1 MKKHTNLI
9 EMGVVNPKQIA
20 RFTVHEADNVDVL
33 RVIYSRKK
41 GSILPVS
48 KTFKFPRIKKS
59 VLVDGGTRQTQIVYE
74 SAPVFANAI
83 IELDEIIEK
92 NSNVDE
98 LNQILEDEILQLEA
112 EVTSRI
118 DYIKML
124 IAQRPK

>member
-1 MKKHTNLI
+1 MKKYTNLI

-20 RFTVHEADNVDVL
+20 RFTVHEANNIDVL

-48 KTFKFPRIKKS
+48 KTFKFPRIKKT
-59 VLVDGGTRQTQIVYE
+59 VLVDGGTRQTQLVYE

-92 NSNVDE
+92 NNNVDE

-112 EVTSRI
+112 EMTSRI

>member
-41 GSILPVS
+41 GSILPMS

>member
-1 MKKHTNLI
+1 MKKYTNLI

-20 RFTVHEADNVDVL
+20 RFTVHEANNTDVL

-48 KTFKFPRIKKS
+48 KTFKFPRIQRS
-59 VLVDGGTRQTQIVYE
+59 VLVDGGTRQTQVIFE
-74 SAPVFANAI
+74 SAPVFANAL

-92 NSNVDE
+92 NNNVE
-98 LNQILEDEILQLEA
+98 QLNQILEDEILQLEA
-112 EVTSRI
+112 EMTSRI